1 MKRLTYINIL
11 LMFMLAVGC
20 NSKVCLE
27 RENNVVTRGEPS
39 KREKTVTERD
49 PATSKNPSHGANDSQ
64 ATKALKDALKQ
75 AKTEEENELKEQLD
89 KLQEEIES
97 AERSRKLI
105 EELKNS
111 DLDESDLDDLISDL
125 DDLINE
131 LRKSDLN
138 KVSAQLK
145 DELSALSKDELSA
158 LSKAL
163 SKE

>member
-111 DLDESDLDDLISDL
+111 DLDESDLDDLI
-125 DDLINE
+125 NE

-145 DELSALSKDELSA
+145 DELSALLKNEAQGPSLNQGAPGS
-158 LSKAL
+158 SR
-163 SKE
+163 S